1 MAHKGRQRRARRTT
15 SYSERASAGIRL
27 NAKNYISWCSG
38 VVDFVSNSPSQTLRN
53 RPPRM
58 STHTTAPPPMYNAE
72 GDGAD
77 IYLRINSTSA
87 STMPDEHDNSEP
99 IPFVVML
106 IYGPTNALTVSR
118 G

>member
-1 MAHKGRQRRARRTT
+1 M
-15 SYSERASAGIRL
+15 
-27 NAKNYISWCSG
+27 
-38 VVDFVSNSPSQTLRN
+38 SNSPSQTLRN
-53 RPPRM
+53 RPPCM
-58 STHTTAPPPMYNAE
+58 STHTTAPPPMYDAE

-77 IYLRINSTSA
+77 IYLRIDSTSA
-87 STMPDEHDNSEP
+87 STMPDEHDTSEP